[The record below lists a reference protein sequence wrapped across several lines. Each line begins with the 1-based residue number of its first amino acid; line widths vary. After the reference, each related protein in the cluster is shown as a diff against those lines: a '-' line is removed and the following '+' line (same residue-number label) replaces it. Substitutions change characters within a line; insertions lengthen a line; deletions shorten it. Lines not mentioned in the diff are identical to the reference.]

1 MALIDLTQT
10 RPGAFMTALAN
21 AEGGD
26 ELLYHIGEWCAGPH
40 KHIALDCAEAGKCIL
55 YQRRHDKKRFA
66 YIAKK
71 PKRK

>member
-10 RPGAFMTALAN
+10 RPGAFITALED
-21 AEGGD
+21 AEPGD

-40 KHIALDCAEAGKCIL
+40 KHVALDCAERKNCIL
-55 YQRRHDKKRFA
+55 YQRRHDKTRFA

-71 PKRK
+71 PKK